1 MERTE
6 KLIQMLEREYPSAKT
21 GLAFETPFQLLVA
34 TVLSAQTTDV
44 TVNKIT
50 PSLFAKYPTPQ
61 ALASAPVEEIKKI
74 IRPVNYH
81 NNKASNIKKLSGI
94 LAKQFGGKVP
104 ETMEGLVRLPGVAR
118 KTANVL
124 LSQAFG
130 RAEGIVVD
138 THVKRLCGRLGLS
151 EQKTPEKIEIDLMKI
166 VPREKWILFP
176 FTLIM
181 HGRKVCNAKKPLCFS
196 CLLAGLCPYPPHPG
210 PIPQGERIKV
220 SGKLTK

>member
-1 MERTE
+1 MDRTE
-6 KLIQMLEREYPSAKT
+6 KIIRLLGREYPSAKT
-21 GLAFETPFQLLVA
+21 GLAFSTPFQLLVA

-44 TVNKIT
+44 IVNKIT
-50 PSLFAKYPTPQ
+50 PSLFEKYPGPA
-61 ALASAPVEEIKKI
+61 ALADAPLEEIKKI

-81 NNKASNIKKLSGI
+81 NNKAANIKKLSKI
-94 LAKQFGGKVP
+94 LVRQYGGNVP
-104 ETMEGLVRLPGVAR
+104 ETMEGLVQLPGVAR

-151 EQKTPEKIEIDLMKI
+151 TQKTPEKIESDLMKI
-166 VPREKWILFP
+166 VPRDKWISFP

-196 CLLAGLCPYPPHPG
+196 CLIAGLCPYP
-210 PIPQGERIKV
+210 EK
-220 SGKLTK
+220 TK